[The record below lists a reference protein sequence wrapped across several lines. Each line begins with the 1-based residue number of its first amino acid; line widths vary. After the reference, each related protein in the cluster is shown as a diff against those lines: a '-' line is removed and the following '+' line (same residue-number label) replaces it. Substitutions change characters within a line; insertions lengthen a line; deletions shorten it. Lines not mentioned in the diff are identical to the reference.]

1 MKQLVLLAIVAV
13 SIIGATT
20 AFATS
25 NFINITAIQSLGASN
40 DVAIPTDIHAAS
52 VNFSTCQNYFGL
64 IPAGTN
70 PNTDCATVRPGVTIP
85 NTILYAVD
93 DCLITDTTDTIPNG
107 EVVTCKLTAECATTA
122 INSPPTVCTTITPV
136 VGEGNFQV
144 VVSAAAGSNIG
155 GTVNAGGT
163 ATVCSAAVPCHI
175 DVQIQT
181 PAPGLVDVQT
191 VGDVKII
198 AKGPAV

>member
-40 DVAIPTDIHAAS
+40 DVAIPTDIHTAS

-64 IPAGTN
+64 VPAGTN

-85 NTILYAVD
+85 PTILYAVD

-107 EVVTCKLTAECATTA
+107 EVVTCKLTAECSTTA
-122 INSPPTVCTTITPV
+122 VNSPPTICPTIAPV
-136 VGEGNFQV
+136 VGEGNLQV
-144 VVSAAAGSNIG
+144 TITGTTSNIV
-155 GTVNAGGT
+155 GTV
-163 ATVCSAAVPCHI
+163 V
-175 DVQIQT
+175 
-181 PAPGLVDVQT
+181 
-191 VGDVKII
+191 
-198 AKGPAV
+198 